1 MFVYFTPGQS
11 GVQYRYSIHLTTGH
25 CIRMEAVYTLLELDR
40 GLPEVFASCYDTRVF
55 LRATAA
61 LLDGRKITDME
72 LPFVQ
77 RVALKKGLKMIE
89 GTILSDMLKENG
101 LV

>member
-1 MFVYFTPGQS
+1 
-11 GVQYRYSIHLTTGH
+11 
-25 CIRMEAVYTLLELDR
+25 MEAVYTLLELDR
-40 GLPEVFASCYDTRVF
+40 GVPEVFASCYDTRVF